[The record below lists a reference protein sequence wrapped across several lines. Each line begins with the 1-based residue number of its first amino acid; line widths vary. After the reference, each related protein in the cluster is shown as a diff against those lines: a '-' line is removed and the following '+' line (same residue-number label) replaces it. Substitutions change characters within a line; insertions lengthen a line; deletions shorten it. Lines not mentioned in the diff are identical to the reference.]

1 MLLNCGVGED
11 SSESLGLQG
20 DPTSPFWRRSVLNV
34 HWKDWCWSWNSNP
47 LPTWCKELIHL
58 KRPWCWERLR
68 AGRES
73 DNRGWDGWMASP
85 TQWTWVWVNSR
96 SWWRTGR
103 PGVLQSMELQSR
115 TWLSDWTELKE
126 EMFLRE
132 HLICLFSF
140 PLSVRFFLH
149 TLSIACTHTHTHTHT
164 RSLISYHPF
173 VPIHVDMAG
182 IFAFF
187 SKFTGSNTSAQCDG
201 IKRWDL
207 DERCLSHE
215 ARALVS
221 GITAFMKETPQSSL
235 APSAVWGYNEKSV
248 TWKKAFTQTHS

>member
-1 MLLNCGVGED
+1 
-11 SSESLGLQG
+11 
-20 DPTSPFWRRSVLNV
+20 
-34 HWKDWCWSWNSNP
+34 
-47 LPTWCKELIHL
+47 
-58 KRPWCWERLR
+58 
-68 AGRES
+68 
-73 DNRGWDGWMASP
+73 
-85 TQWTWVWVNSR
+85 
-96 SWWRTGR
+96 
-103 PGVLQSMELQSR
+103 
-115 TWLSDWTELKE
+115 
-126 EMFLRE
+126 MFLRE

-235 APSAVWGYNEKSV
+235 APSAV
-248 TWKKAFTQTHS
+248 